1 LNGMTTINGLSAL
14 AFPQTYL
21 PGKFVR
27 ESLLFFERLLL
38 YQPCEEPTKGNF
50 DLLREKGLVT
60 GYAPLPLG
68 DDYGLFLKVI
78 KDLKAHKDEYYAA
91 YMQSLNL
98 DGLKDRDETSTW
110 SLRTKLL
117 KAGTP
122 QTFREQ
128 KPLWEE
134 RIFLRLAE
142 ILDEEDEEVR
152 RQLLT
157 VGVRADQLLKDLA
170 VEDELEEELP
180 RYNSMGMEDTTSSFG
195 LEQRV
200 KYWGR
205 LFLADPQKSDRF
217 VLLTNQKEAQL
228 ILADIADKFFK
239 RTSIPVLSLALPSL
253 ETMEDAD
260 FVVRHEAFRSSAQT
274 IITAIEADLL
284 ALASGKK
291 THPTEYPNDQSSQER
306 SARFTQLIKNSFP
319 THPDKRGMLTFF
331 LYPDITLSALFS
343 CAGAPVREPHT
354 VSHGYPHSLIAVLE

>member
-1 LNGMTTINGLSAL
+1 MNDMIAINGLSAL

-21 PGKFVR
+21 AGNFVR

-38 YQPCEEPTKGNF
+38 YQPCEGPAKVNF
-50 DLLREKGLVT
+50 DLLREKKLVT

-68 DDYGLFLKVI
+68 EDYGLFLQVI
-78 KDLKAHKDEYYAA
+78 KDLKAHKDEYHAA

-98 DGLKDRDETSTW
+98 DGLKDQDETSTW
-110 SLRTKLL
+110 SLRAKLL
-117 KAGTP
+117 KVGTP

-128 KPLWEE
+128 KSLWEE

-157 VGVRADQLLKDLA
+157 VGVREAQLIKNLA
-170 VEDELEEELP
+170 GEDELEEELHQ
-180 RYNSMGMEDTTSSFG
+180 YNSMGMEDTTSSFG

-205 LFLADPQKSDRF
+205 LFLADPQKSDHF

-239 RTSIPVLSLALPSL
+239 RTSIPVLSLTLPFI

-260 FVVRHEAFRSSAQT
+260 FVARHEAFRRSAQT
-274 IITAIEADLL
+274 IITAIETDLL

-291 THPTEYPNDQSSQER
+291 THPTEYPNDQTSQER
-306 SARFTQLIKNSFP
+306 STRFTQLITDSFP

-343 CAGAPVREPHT
+343 CTCAPVRLPHA